1 MTTLRNKN
9 NAVALL
15 DNLRKFGYTDSQML
29 NMIINDF
36 LSGEQAYDAVEH
48 LYNEFG
54 LNEGED
60 KDETDEN
67 EETDEEILN
76 KYQ

>member
-1 MTTLRNKN
+1 MATLRNRN
-9 NAVALL
+9 NAIALL
-15 DNLRKFGYTDSQML
+15 HNLKEFGYTDSQML
-29 NMIINDF
+29 NFIMWDF
-36 LSGEQAYDAVEH
+36 LSGEQAYDAVER

-54 LNEGED
+54 LGED

-67 EETDEEILN
+67 EETDEEILS